1 MISFQMDF
9 TLSKFRF
16 AENWFWIDVEC
27 VFAFNVLDCNNFRAN
42 DSNSNMDVKSLI
54 RENN

>member
-9 TLSKFRF
+9 TLSKLRF
-16 AENWFWIDVEC
+16 AENWFWINVES
-27 VFAFNVLDCNNFRAN
+27 VFALNVLDCNNFRAN
-42 DSNSNMDVKSLI
+42 DSNSNKDVKSLI